1 MRCRDRGIRG
11 AVREERG
18 ITGLE
23 TAIVLIAFVVVSS
36 VFSFAALS
44 SGLFSTD
51 KAKETITAGLLEAR
65 GTIELRGSV
74 IGEDT
79 DEDGSM
85 DMVYFHVSNAAGG
98 APVNLTPGETLIRY
112 TDEDQ
117 TVMLGAGGFTVA
129 GQGNADSDYLLEP
142 GEMYQV
148 TVLGLEATLN
158 PDLGVRTTFNLQV
171 MTPVGAVLFIERT
184 TPVALSKYN
193 DMN

>member
-1 MRCRDRGIRG
+1 MGCHDRFLRG
-11 AVREERG
+11 AMRGERG

-23 TAIVLIAFVVVSS
+23 TAIVLIAFVVVST

-44 SGLFSTD
+44 TGLFSTD
-51 KAKETITAGLLEAR
+51 KAKATIVAGLLEAR
-65 GTIELRGSV
+65 GTTELRGSV
-74 IGEDT
+74 IAQDT
-79 DEDGSM
+79 DEDGSV
-85 DMVYFHVSNAAGG
+85 DQISFHVSNAAGG

-112 TDEDQ
+112 TDDDQ
-117 TVMLGAGGFTVA
+117 TVMLGVSGFTVA
-129 GQGNADSDYLLEP
+129 GLGNADSDYLLEP

-148 TVLGLEATLN
+148 TVINMEEALD